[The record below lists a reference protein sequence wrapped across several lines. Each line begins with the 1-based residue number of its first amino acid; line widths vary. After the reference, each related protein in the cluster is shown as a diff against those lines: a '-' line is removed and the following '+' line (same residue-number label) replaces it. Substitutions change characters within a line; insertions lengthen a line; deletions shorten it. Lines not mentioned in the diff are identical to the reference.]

1 MWVFGVWTAP
11 FDHYSGSMVCPASI
25 ALLTT
30 PRSLSAMPLSARE
43 CLPAAPQRTEFR
55 STGTDA
61 PDGGHSPILRVACRY
76 FCRFGRASKA
86 PVLKPA
92 AQERTAFTAS
102 VPARRKSSF
111 RLLLGIEPSK
121 GKRRN
126 PFHDRGRAAKGQS
139 CGFFGEFNI
148 ALSRVARIRLS
159 QGCNRTRE
167 GSAWPIGCLAMKIQ
181 E

>member
-1 MWVFGVWTAP
+1 MWVFWGLDSAFWSLLRVDGLSG
-11 FDHYSGSMVCPASI
+11 FDRI
-25 ALLTT
+25 ADEAEELV
-30 PRSLSAMPLSARE
+30 RDASLSTGML
-43 CLPAAPQRTEFR
+43 AAASQRTEFR

-139 CGFFGEFNI
+139 CGFFGEFYI